1 MSRTIRRKGIDVYYK
16 GNYTKAHGPFTDY
29 QITEGKYGPYLSFS
43 AVMSEREIIKSILY
57 NHGDGKRYYSI
68 GTRMTADNR
77 KLDEHKFRTKE
88 KGKITRFLK
97 GIDDDVIAE
106 DLPKFAA
113 KWW

>member
-16 GNYTKAHGPFTDY
+16 RNYTKAHGPFTDY

-68 GTRMTADNR
+68 GTRMPAYVR
-77 KLDEHKFRTKE
+77 KLEEHSYRARE
-88 KGKITRFLK
+88 KQKIICFIK
-97 GIDDDVIAE
+97 GAIEDIVAE
-106 DLPKFAA
+106 DIA
-113 KWW
+113 KAPHFFW